1 MIRTIIVD
9 DEILSRIGIQS
20 FLDGKEGIEVKGVFG
35 SGEEALEFLQENL
48 VDVVITD
55 IEMSEMNGLE
65 FIGHIREK
73 QLAAGIII
81 LSCHESFSY
90 AQEAIQKGTDS
101 YMIKHSITEESL
113 IQEVKKVYQTTCG
126 RARARVIAKKSLDQ
140 ISELQAD
147 RVYSVCVFRWRNA
160 EEGKE
165 AGQTDQMMFL
175 HLLEEIVEENPLD
188 TVLAPR
194 NKNIFLLLQLEKEWS
209 EEERICRR
217 AERLESIYSAIRTY
231 LSEKPMLG
239 VSSFYRDLKETKD
252 KYEEAMHALNQG
264 FYSAN
269 QDIFYYRQPALA
281 EIPPLSIPSYDM
293 LEEGWMENFEQELQT
308 YFNEARRKNVLAY
321 VLKTQ
326 LEHSLE
332 RILFHIMKNYGLLE
346 QQEEI
351 QNAFRLQ
358 PLPIHQA
365 ATAEHLRKTAL
376 SQVAYIREELGKRW
390 NRDDLSGVFCY
401 IEEHLREQ
409 ITMEQLTDLS
419 FMSSSTFCKK
429 FKNRTGVTLIQYLN
443 ERRIEKAKIYL
454 QNSRYSL
461 EEVAELTGFA
471 STNYLVRVFKK
482 ITKQTVSEYRKGF
495 RSDLEGRIKS

>member
-1 MIRTIIVD
+1 
-9 DEILSRIGIQS
+9 
-20 FLDGKEGIEVKGVFG
+20 
-35 SGEEALEFLQENL
+35 
-48 VDVVITD
+48 
-55 IEMSEMNGLE
+55 
-65 FIGHIREK
+65 
-73 QLAAGIII
+73 
-81 LSCHESFSY
+81 
-90 AQEAIQKGTDS
+90 
-101 YMIKHSITEESL
+101 
-113 IQEVKKVYQTTCG
+113 
-126 RARARVIAKKSLDQ
+126 
-140 ISELQAD
+140 
-147 RVYSVCVFRWRNA
+147 
-160 EEGKE
+160 
-165 AGQTDQMMFL
+165 
-175 HLLEEIVEENPLD
+175 
-188 TVLAPR
+188 
-194 NKNIFLLLQLEKEWS
+194 
-209 EEERICRR
+209 
-217 AERLESIYSAIRTY
+217 
-231 LSEKPMLG
+231 
-239 VSSFYRDLKETKD
+239 
-252 KYEEAMHALNQG
+252 
-264 FYSAN
+264 
-269 QDIFYYRQPALA
+269 
-281 EIPPLSIPSYDM
+281 
-293 LEEGWMENFEQELQT
+293 MENFEQELQT